1 MSMIKLEGLVL
12 KGTDFSETSRIVT
25 LWTREKGKMRAM
37 AKGARRL
44 KSPFENSLDLL
55 NRCQFQ
61 LIHKSS
67 GALDLLTESRV
78 LESYGGLR
86 EHLPNLYAA
95 YHVAELLNDG
105 TQDLDPHPD
114 LFDACLNILSH
125 LSNEPV
131 QARLPSKLSPVA
143 AWELMVFELFY
154 LEQTGYLPDFSHCN
168 QCGQVPTPGQAPWQF
183 SAEVGTISCETC
195 SHKGH
200 KQPIQNE
207 LERNQSRFQTF
218 RKGAATHTIVTI
230 SPDALDVA
238 SNLGNREAS
247 TGPPSERVRAE
258 VRALLNHYLTWL
270 RGRRPKLVGFLG
282 S

>member
-1 MSMIKLEGLVL
+1 MAMIKVEGLVL

-25 LWTREKGKMRAM
+25 LWTLEKGKMRAL

-61 LIHKSS
+61 LIEKSS

-78 LESYGGLR
+78 HEGFSGLR
-86 EHLPNLYAA
+86 EHLPNLYAG

-105 TQDLDPHPD
+105 TQDHDPHPG
-114 LFDACLNILSH
+114 LYEASLIVLWQ
-125 LSNEPV
+125 LANEPRA
-131 QARLPSKLSPVA
+131 ARKAGKLSPEA
-143 AWELMVFELFY
+143 AWNLMRFEFVY
-154 LEQTGYLPDFSHCN
+154 LEETGYHPDFSHCAG
-168 QCGQVPTPGQAPWQF
+168 CGQVPTPGQPAWHF
-183 SAEVGTISCETC
+183 FADMGSAACESCSPSIHRT
-195 SHKGH
+195 SNSGNLNKPGGFNR
-200 KQPIQNE
+200 P
-207 LERNQSRFQTF
+207 LF
-218 RKGAATHTIVTI
+218 RPSSTSAVMSI

-247 TGPPSERVRAE
+247 TGPPPERVRSE